1 MFHRLAVMASARS
14 RPAFAGFVATP
25 PAPTLRLGGVRQF
38 AKRSRRRKL
47 KNKRKDKTS
56 TAPPAPLSKVM
67 RLFVAKVHP
76 DKFGAFPVQQEVN
89 EESLSALTGFL
100 SNVSNPE
107 EDFMPAQKIAM
118 KFYVQ
123 DDEQLKQVNFQLRTT
138 GGDCKNLVKKQLTAL
153 FESVGVP
160 QPEFTWDDKFW
171 KSQESLERQNW
182 DDDEDDD
189 LFADDDEPAKST
201 STSSSLLVKPQRA
214 SNSLSLSSQTNS
226 NGGLSLDSPANQK
239 PKPSPSAFSDDFFG
253 GFNVSSKSST
263 QTPPSSTLKL
273 SSPGKTSP
281 SKSSS
286 TLGTTSLSM
295 STSSPAMSEK
305 ERRKQ
310 EQRARVR
317 IVVNV
322 SASNKFVSGK

>member
-189 LFADDDEPAKST
+189 AEVHQAAQAPRTVEEILQAMDPILQAIAAVPWLNENDRISVFVKTKAFDDLEAQGWKNLKPAAEVWCISIPM
-201 STSSSLLVKPQRA
+201 SLTVFLVER
-214 SNSLSLSSQTNS
+214 
-226 NGGLSLDSPANQK
+226 SPCCSIEGHLA
-239 PKPSPSAFSDDFFG
+239 
-253 GFNVSSKSST
+253 
-263 QTPPSSTLKL
+263 
-273 SSPGKTSP
+273 
-281 SKSSS
+281 
-286 TLGTTSLSM
+286 
-295 STSSPAMSEK
+295 
-305 ERRKQ
+305 R
-310 EQRARVR
+310 RARFR
-317 IVVNV
+317 H
-322 SASNKFVSGK
+322 SGS